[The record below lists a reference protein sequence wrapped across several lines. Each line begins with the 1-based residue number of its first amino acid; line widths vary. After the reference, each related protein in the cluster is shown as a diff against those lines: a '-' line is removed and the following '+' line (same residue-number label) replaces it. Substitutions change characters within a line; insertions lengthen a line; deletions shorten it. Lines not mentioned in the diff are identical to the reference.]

1 MKTIYRLLI
10 TLFSL
15 FTVESYIKP
24 TFFHNK
30 PVLRPAM
37 CKHNFADFTVG
48 KKSMNDKYL
57 LIHSLINYV
66 VYDKQDLF
74 YDYCHKNLNY
84 TDIMHIV
91 VAPALQSIIRSNY
104 LNNTTIELYDMIK
117 TKSGHDN
124 DYSVNVFRL
133 NDYRVID
140 V

>member
-10 TLFSL
+10 TLLSL

-24 TFFHNK
+24 AFFNNK

-37 CKHNFADFTVG
+37 CKHNFADFINN
-48 KKSMNDKYL
+48 KIPMNDKYL
-57 LIHSLINYV
+57 LIHSLINHV

-74 YDYCHKNLNY
+74 YDYCHKKLNY

-91 VAPALQSIIRSNY
+91 VAPALQSVIRSNY
-104 LNNTTIELYDMIK
+104 LNSTTVELYDIIK
-117 TKSGHDN
+117 MRSVSDN
-124 DYSVNVFRL
+124 DYHVNVFRL